1 LKDYYAILGVAANV
15 ALSDIKNS
23 YRKKASQLHP
33 DKNSSSDAPARFRE
47 VQEAY
52 EVLSDINK
60 RKVYD
65 ENRRR
70 SLLDSPIDTA
80 REIWKYYLD
89 GVLKQ

>member
-1 LKDYYAILGVAANV
+1 MKDYYAILGVAANV
-15 ALSDIKNS
+15 ALSDIKS
-23 YRKKASQLHP
+23 AYRKKASQLHP